1 MLWVMRLA
9 RATLP
14 VAWLICSS
22 CAHLQTTP
30 DAKEGRI
37 YDASEL
43 RLKAA
48 VTRWFNTR
56 GYTLQPTTDPHML
69 ISSVKERGV
78 GVIGG
83 QDQLRD
89 NDLGRAV
96 QYLDQ
101 GDISKTMRT
110 EESAQM
116 ETQMRDATR
125 EFHAELQDAPRR
137 LADMQSNGFDGT
149 NVLVAAKTP
158 ATKENQLGG
167 SSHAL
172 SNERDVWKVEF
183 VPLTPVRTMV
193 RIYKEHSA
201 TWDSSADQSYMVGTN
216 LQSTKSASGQVAVIV
231 ARDPMLESALA
242 EHLDFTAAV
251 EVLGE
256 ASPQHAA
263 PADVEPPAPAAAQVE
278 SATPPEEV
286 VAQGEAEASP
296 TSPTGCGVD
305 IGPMSLKPGSV
316 VMLSDLLGTKE
327 AVGSLQGVV
336 CHALRSGLKVTVAL
350 SIPGEEQVRINAY
363 LASDGSAEARAAMI
377 SGAFWKRVWQ
387 DGRSSEAMVRL
398 IETMRRWRAHGQ
410 PVAVLASDV
419 QFPGNP
425 RNAYMSARLLE
436 HRSQNPQRVM
446 ITFLG
451 NVHSSLKPGNDWE
464 PDSLPVGYRMLAAG
478 VPVESYDV
486 AFITGTQW
494 TCRLSGLGQ
503 VRCGSYT
510 VRPGP
515 KQAEPRASLATKP
528 FITRFP
534 FRSREGFDG
543 LLFVGRVTASRP
555 AIAGAKDL
563 GDEAKSLAEPHP

>member
-1 MLWVMRLA
+1 MRLV

-14 VAWLICSS
+14 VALLVCSG
-22 CAHLQTTP
+22 CAHLKPPPP

-48 VTRWFNTR
+48 VTKWFNSR
-56 GYTLQPTTDPHML
+56 GYTLRQTTDPHML
-69 ISSVKERGV
+69 VSSAKERAV
-78 GVIGG
+78 GVVAGKVIE
-83 QDQLRD
+83 R
-89 NDLGRAV
+89 NDGPGRAADAV
-96 QYLDQ
+96 KQTDLNLAAQ
-101 GDISKTMRT
+101 S

-116 ETQMRDATR
+116 EQQMREATR
-125 EFHAELQDAPRR
+125 EFRSELQDAPRR
-137 LADMQSNGFDGT
+137 LADMQENGSGEG
-149 NVLVAAKTP
+149 VMVSSKAP
-158 ATKENQLGG
+158 ATQENLLGG
-167 SSHAL
+167 GSHAL
-172 SNERDVWKVEF
+172 SNERDQWKVEF

-201 TWDSSADQSYMVGTN
+201 TWDSSAEQSYSTGTN
-216 LQSTKSASGQVAVIV
+216 VQGGKSANGQVAIVV
-231 ARDPMLESALA
+231 ARDPVLESALA
-242 EHLDFTAAV
+242 QHLDFSAAV

-263 PADVEPPAPAAAQVE
+263 PPDVEPKIAAAQVE
-278 SATPPEEV
+278 
-286 VAQGEAEASP
+286 P
-296 TSPTGCGVD
+296 TSPEAEKATPKSPEEEAAALPPIDGCGVD
-305 IGPMSLKPGSV
+305 VGRLSLKPGGV
-316 VMLSDLLGTKE
+316 VMLSDLLGTNE
-327 AVGSLQGVV
+327 SVGSLQGVV
-336 CHALRSGLKVTVAL
+336 CYALRSGLKVTIAL
-350 SIPGEEQVRINAY
+350 SIPGEEQVRVNAF
-363 LASDGSAEARAAMI
+363 LASDGGPEARAALI
-377 SGAFWKRVWQ
+377 AGPFWVRPWQ

-398 IETMRRWRAHGQ
+398 LETVRAWRASGLS
-410 PVAVLASDV
+410 VAVLATDV

-436 HRSQNPQRVM
+436 HRAQNPQRV
-446 ITFLG
+446 IIAFLG

-464 PDSLPVGYRMLAAG
+464 PDSLPVGYRLLAAG

-486 AFITGTQW
+486 AFITGKQW
-494 TCRLSGLGQ
+494 ICRLSALGQ

-528 FITRFP
+528 FISRFP

-555 AIAGAKDL
+555 AIAEARDL
-563 GDEAKSLAEPHP
+563 GEDQKAPPAAHP